1 MVYVEGVR
9 LRNRARQM
17 REYQNSNL
25 LPRKKAFGVLTQVA
39 EGLDA
44 AHRKG
49 IVQQVVKQDNVM
61 ITAEGE
67 PRSWTSDLRNS
78 PASPN

>member
-9 LRNRARQM
+9 LRNRASQM
-17 REYQNSNL
+17 RENQNSNL
-25 LPRKKAFGVLTQVA
+25 LPLKKAFGVLTQFA
-39 EGLDA
+39 EGLEA

-49 IVQQVVKQDNVM
+49 IVHQSVKQDILM

-67 PRSWTSDLRNS
+67 PRSWTSNLRNS